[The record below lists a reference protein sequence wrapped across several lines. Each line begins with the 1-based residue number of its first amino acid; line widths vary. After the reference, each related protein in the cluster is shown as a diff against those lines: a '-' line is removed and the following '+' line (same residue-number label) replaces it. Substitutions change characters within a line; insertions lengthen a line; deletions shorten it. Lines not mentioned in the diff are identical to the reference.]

1 MILIVGLGN
10 PGTKYEGTRHNI
22 GFLVLDSLLKKLTSV
37 KKSVWLEEQKFNSFT
52 ARVGEDLLLAKPL
65 SFMNA
70 SGAVVA
76 KLVNFYKV
84 PPFGLFLVHD
94 DVDLPLGKIKISLDR
109 GSAGHKGV
117 ESVMEKLGTKNFVRI
132 RVGVGKDR
140 KIKADR
146 FVLSPFNLWER
157 GKLRDTVKKAVE
169 AMEIILKEGAEK
181 AAGKYNQ

>member
-1 MILIVGLGN
+1 MILIIGLGN
-10 PGTKYEGTRHNI
+10 PGEGYKDTRHNA

-37 KKSVWLEEQKFNSFT
+37 EKSVWAENKKLNCLT

-70 SGAVVA
+70 AGEVVA
-76 KLVNFYKV
+76 KLVNFYKI
-84 PPFGLFLVHD
+84 PPFGLYLVHD

-117 ESVMEKLGTKNFVRI
+117 ESVIEKLGTKNFVRI

-140 KIKADR
+140 KIRTER
-146 FVLSPFNLWER
+146 FVLSPFMFWER
-157 GKLRDTVKKAVE
+157 EKLRTVVKKAVG
-169 AMEIILKEGAEK
+169 AIEIILREGAER
-181 AAGKYNQ
+181 AANRYNQ